1 MYKKWATFAEKWLR
15 TRLLLLINYYENEK
29 FLPKKVSSFVLG
41 LFDLVTLT
49 THTQA
54 ERVSWQSNPFSRL
67 VLTLPTHALSQKKI
81 NFGLGDGPSQVREWR
96 SQTSLCKKFFARL
109 ARLLVENVRCQG
121 LCCQGPQWSSYFQK
135 EVANGSGPK
144 PQSKVNQKRV
154 FTGLLDNEM
163 NGMVNQMTMECANGL
178 ELELINVLWFRG
190 LPESSV

>member
-67 VLTLPTHALSQKKI
+67 VLTLPTHALSQKKNQLWAWWWAKSSSGMTKSNKFVQKVFCKI
-81 NFGLGDGPSQVREWR
+81 GKIAGRECSLSRAPLSRAPMELLLSEGGRQREWP
-96 SQTSLCKKFFARL
+96 QATI
-109 ARLLVENVRCQG
+109 QG
-121 LCCQGPQWSSYFQK
+121 KPKTGIYWPSWQRN
-135 EVANGSGPK
+135 ERNGEP
-144 PQSKVNQKRV
+144 
-154 FTGLLDNEM
+154 DD
-163 NGMVNQMTMECANGL
+163 NGMCEWTRTGANQRPL
-178 ELELINVLWFRG
+178 V
-190 LPESSV
+190 